1 MVKFNQDDVGKIL
14 SERLFIIM
22 QQRGMSSVDLSIKS
36 GIMKSGICRYL
47 NYQKY
52 KVLPSLTTLCAIAQA
67 LNVSIDWLLGNY
79 ENCEYASTS
88 PENVS
93 LLFAYSVASETDKK
107 IIDTIIGKYQ
117 KEKVQ
122 E

>member
-14 SERLFIIM
+14 NERLFIIM
-22 QQRGMSSVDLSIKS
+22 QQRGMSSIDLSVKS

-47 NYQKY
+47 NYPKY

-79 ENCEYASTS
+79 ENCEYAYTS
-88 PENVS
+88 PENVN
-93 LLFAYSVASETDKK
+93 LIFAYSVASDADKS
-107 IIDTIIGKYQ
+107 IIDTIVGKYQ
-117 KEKVQ
+117 KEKGRK
-122 E
+122 

>member
-14 SERLFIIM
+14 NERLLTIM
-22 QQRGMSSVDLSIKS
+22 QQRGMSSIDLSVKS

-47 NYQKY
+47 NYPKY

-79 ENCEYASTS
+79 DNCEYVSAT
-88 PENVS
+88 PENLS
-93 LLFAYSVASETDKK
+93 LIYAYSVASESDRG
-107 IIDTIIGKYQ
+107 IIDLIINKYQ

-122 E
+122 K